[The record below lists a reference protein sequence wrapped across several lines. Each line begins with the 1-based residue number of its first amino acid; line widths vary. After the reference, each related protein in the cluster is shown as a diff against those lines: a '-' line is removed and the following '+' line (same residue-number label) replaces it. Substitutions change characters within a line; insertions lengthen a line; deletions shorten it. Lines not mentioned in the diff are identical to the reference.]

1 MPAVGQQVPFWPESV
16 TVRPLPAAA
25 ARSPA
30 VLGCIAMR
38 RPSLG
43 VLHERDFRLLFTGHV
58 ISLLGDAMTPVA
70 LAFAILDL
78 TGSAADLGYVIAAR
92 SAPLVGFLLIG
103 GVLADRLPRRLVMV
117 GADLS
122 RFCTQGATAAL
133 LISGH
138 ARIWEIAALQA
149 FHGAATAFFNPAA
162 TGLTPQLVSAER
174 LQDANGLRALARA
187 SSGVAGPAL
196 AAALVTG
203 VGPGWALAADAAT
216 FAASAACLAQLRLPL
231 HVRLPA
237 QSFVRDLLDGWVEF
251 TSRTWVWVIV
261 ICAAL
266 GNGLSAFFFVLGAV
280 ISKAQ
285 LGGAGAWALILAA
298 FSAGNFIGGLAVL
311 RFRPRRPLLVGCS
324 LLVPLAGP
332 SALLAIPVP
341 AVAIAAASL
350 IAGAGLMVFNS
361 LWETTLQRVVPPA
374 ALSRVSAYDWFGS
387 LLMQP
392 LGYALVGPAVG
403 AFGPSTTLWI
413 AVAGLFASC
422 VAMLAVP
429 SVRNLSSEPMTRPDE
444 PVRTPS
450 ASRTPPG
457 A

>member
-1 MPAVGQQVPFWPESV
+1 
-16 TVRPLPAAA
+16 
-25 ARSPA
+25 
-30 VLGCIAMR
+30 MR

-122 RFCTQGATAAL
+122 RFCTQGTTAAL

-138 ARIWEIAALQA
+138 AQISEIAALQA

-162 TGLTPQLVSAER
+162 TGLTPQVVSAER
-174 LQDANGLRALARA
+174 LQDANGLRGLAMA
-187 SSGVAGPAL
+187 GSGVAGPAL

-216 FAASAACLAQLRLPL
+216 FAASAACLAQLRLPP

-261 ICAAL
+261 TCAAL

-298 FSAGNFIGGLAVL
+298 FSAGSFMGGLAVL
-311 RFRPRRPLLVGCS
+311 RLRPRRPLLLGCL
-324 LLVPLAGP
+324 LLVPLAAP

-350 IAGAGLMVFNS
+350 IAGAGLMIFNS

-392 LGYALVGPAVG
+392 LGFALVGPAVR

-413 AVAGLFASC
+413 AAAGLFASC

-429 SVRNLSSEPMTRPDE
+429 SVRNLTIEPITRPDE
-444 PVRTPS
+444 PVRTPAVS
-450 ASRTPPG
+450 GTRG